1 MKQALS
7 GPCPLCGEEIEYIY
21 QTENIPFFSDILL
34 MCGLCEACG
43 FRLTDTLILTDRGP
57 VRYEF
62 DVRTADD
69 LSVRVARSTSAR
81 IEIPELGISIN
92 PGPACLGF
100 VSNVEGVLARVEDA
114 IRTTLLSADDEERRA
129 ALEGLE
135 TLANAKEG
143 EIPFTLI
150 IEDPSG
156 NSAIVSDA
164 ARIASFVPEEE

>member
-1 MKQALS
+1 VKQALS
-7 GPCPLCGEEIEYIY
+7 GPCPLCGEEINYIY
-21 QTENIPFFSDILL
+21 QTENIPFFSDILM

-43 FRLTDTLILTDRGP
+43 FRLTDTLILTERGP
-57 VRYEF
+57 IRYEF

-69 LSVRVARSTSAR
+69 LSVRVARSTSAT
-81 IEIPELGISIN
+81 IEIPELGICIS
-92 PGPACLGF
+92 PGPACQGF
-100 VSNVEGVLARVEDA
+100 VSNIEGVLVRVEDA
-114 IRTTLLSADDEERRA
+114 IRTTLLSADDDERRV

-135 TLANAKEG
+135 TLALAKEG

-156 NSAIVSDA
+156 NSAIVSDK

>member
-7 GPCPLCGEEIEYIY
+7 GPCPLCGEEIDYIY
-21 QTENIPFFSDILL
+21 QTENIPFFSDILM

-43 FRLTDTLILTDRGP
+43 FRLTDTMILTDRGP

-62 DVRTADD
+62 DVLTIDD
-69 LSVRVARSTSAR
+69 LSTRVARSTSAT
-81 IEIPELGISIN
+81 IEIPELGISIS
-92 PGPACLGF
+92 PGPACQGF

-114 IRTTLLSADDEERRA
+114 IRTTLLSADDDERQA
-129 ALEGLE
+129 ALDGLE

-143 EIPFTLI
+143 KVPFTLI

-156 NSAIVSDA
+156 NSAILSDK
-164 ARIASFVPEEE
+164 ARIASFIPDEE

>member
-1 MKQALS
+1 VKQALS

-21 QTENIPFFSDILL
+21 QTENIPFFSDILM

-62 DVRTADD
+62 DVQSAED
-69 LSVRVARSTSAR
+69 LSTRVARSTSAT
-81 IEIPELGISIN
+81 IEIPELGISIS
-92 PGPACLGF
+92 PGPACQGF
-100 VSNVEGVLARVEDA
+100 VSNIEGVLVRVEDA

-129 ALEGLE
+129 ALDGLE
-135 TLANAKEG
+135 TLASAKEG
-143 EIPFTLI
+143 KIPFTLI

-156 NSAIVSDA
+156 NSAILSDK
-164 ARIASFVPEEE
+164 ARSAPFIPEEE